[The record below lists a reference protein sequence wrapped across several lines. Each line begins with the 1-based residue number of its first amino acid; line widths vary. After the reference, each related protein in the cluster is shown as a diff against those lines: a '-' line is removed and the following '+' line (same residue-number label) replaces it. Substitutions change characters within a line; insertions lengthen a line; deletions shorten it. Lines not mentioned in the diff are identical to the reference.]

1 MKKWKT
7 PSRTSPKGTKRGCL
21 CADGKKD
28 IVENVVMVHYKHKE

>member
-21 CADGKKD
+21 CEDGRKYSRK
-28 IVENVVMVHYKHKE
+28 YL